1 MIRLTKGIHGFHQI
15 MKQIVFI
22 PMLCVH
28 IHTDFNSCFNIIER
42 SFRVLLLVIQGQRS
56 SAVDTM
62 CCCCFLSTTLCSF
75 TELCNSTNKC
85 RSSFLTPVR
94 LLSLKTSD
102 VKFFGQKKVFFCASP
117 IDSPKFA
124 AQRLYVKL
132 VPLNLNDLKRARKIT
147 T

>member
-56 SAVDTM
+56 SAVDTNVLLL
-62 CCCCFLSTTLCSF
+62 FFIDNFVQF

-102 VKFFGQKKVFFCASP
+102 VKFLDKKNIFLCFSDRCTE
-117 IDSPKFA
+117 IC
-124 AQRLYVKL
+124 
-132 VPLNLNDLKRARKIT
+132 RAERVCK
-147 T
+147 